1 MNADCRNIKSYPRLF
16 LERVPSN
23 AIDRSGS
30 MALRTVVLLLA
41 GDALTFLLASHVV
54 DTNCLLAARR
64 QMKPVNRFCSWGV
77 Q

>member
-1 MNADCRNIKSYPRLF
+1 
-16 LERVPSN
+16 
-23 AIDRSGS
+23 
-30 MALRTVVLLLA
+30 MALRTVVLLLV